1 MKHTDLTHTSNTAA
15 VTIYHNPKCGTS
27 RNTLALIRNTGVEPT
42 VVHYL
47 ETPPN
52 RETLKQLL
60 SDMDITARE
69 LLRRK
74 GAPYDELNLADEKW
88 TDEDLIGFMVEHPIL
103 IERPIV
109 VTEWGT
115 KLCRPSEAVLDI
127 LPLAQ
132 KGSFNKED
140 GEVVINA
147 QGERV

>member
-1 MKHTDLTHTSNTAA
+1 MKHTDLTHTSNTTA

-27 RNTLALIRNTGVEPT
+27 RNTLALIRNAGVEPT

-52 RETLKQLL
+52 HETLKQLL
-60 SDMDITARE
+60 SDMDISARE

-74 GAPYDELNLADEKW
+74 GTPYDELNLANDKW

-132 KGSFNKED
+132 KGPFSKED

>member
-1 MKHTDLTHTSNTAA
+1 
-15 VTIYHNPKCGTS
+15 
-27 RNTLALIRNTGVEPT
+27 
-42 VVHYL
+42 
-47 ETPPN
+47 
-52 RETLKQLL
+52 
-60 SDMDITARE
+60 MDITARE

-88 TDEDLIGFMVEHPIL
+88 TDKDLIGFMVEHPIL

-132 KGSFNKED
+132 KGPFSKED